1 MISEHVLD
9 QEGGG
14 DFTKDFT
21 ALTEQDY
28 ITPFTCPKGQDYD
41 AITTGKN
48 AAKAVV
54 ELFPY
59 NFKNAT
65 HRTHLTDNGKKM
77 FLNPNTLPPYAPLQ
91 IQSIRP
97 STGSQCSDSQNGQ
110 DSPIL

>member
-28 ITPFTCPKGQDYD
+28 IAPFTCPKGQDYD

-59 NFKNAT
+59 NFKNAQNIP
-65 HRTHLTDNGKKM
+65 NGQRKKM
-77 FLNPNTLPPYAPLQ
+77 FLNPNTLPPYASLQ

-97 STGSQCSDSQNGQ
+97 STGPQCSDSQNGQ